1 MKVPEKS
8 IEKVEKFGH
17 LETTVTNRNDI
28 NEKIKSTLNLRNA

>member
-1 MKVPEKS
+1 LKVPEKS

-17 LETTVTNRNDI
+17 LGITVTNQNHT